1 MTFLLVP
8 HTVTAT
14 TATIWIGAI
23 EENVRTRSVSLEYSG
38 DSSSGVIALE
48 PSGWH
53 RWKSYDPLDP
63 PSLNPR
69 SWLLPSDEPEI
80 KTLHYQRL
88 TIGLERERELTPSTS
103 YSLNLHIDKQ
113 KADPKDLLRTAR
125 VTTLPKTLPSEE
137 NPFTLL
143 LGSCFYGPEDP
154 DGLVGK
160 TYHHV
165 PADQKP
171 DVKVLCG
178 DQVYLDNPWE
188 ETTAK
193 WKESYSKAG
202 LFRAT
207 LFEKYLKNWCQVVG
221 KDAGFR
227 QLLKDGANY
236 FCSDDHEFWN
246 NAPNFGVV
254 AARYTIR
261 RTQRAWWFREAAALF
276 RALQSPSPLVRFE
289 VPPLSFCIADTRIN
303 RDVKGTQFVD
313 EEDLE
318 LVKEWIEDLQGP
330 GVLVVGQP
338 VLAKTNSVR
347 SFRDEGV
354 LRGAKSFLENGL
366 LSNLKGLPGDIV
378 SFYFD
383 KDLPDYRDQY
393 RELIDCIKRSEHSI
407 VVLTGDV
414 HYGRISH
421 GELNP
426 GSDNKFVEV
435 VASPMKLVLG
445 PKWKWSKLWY
455 ENVGEFGTYTTP
467 PTDVIPNLVAREVA
481 HKQNHFVTIEF
492 SADKGAKVNMKVKAW
507 PILDPKDWPVS
518 PEGKASPK
526 SEEVCRIAL

>member
-38 DSSSGVIALE
+38 DGRSGVVELE

-53 RWKSYDPLDP
+53 RWKSYNPLDP
-63 PSLNPR
+63 PSWNPR
-69 SWLLPSDEPEI
+69 SWLSRRHEPDI

-88 TIGLERERELTPSTS
+88 TIGLERENELTPGMS
-103 YSLNLHIDKQ
+103 YSLNLHVDDE
-113 KADPKDLLRTAR
+113 KADLKDPLRMGQ
-125 VTTLPKTLPSEE
+125 VTTLPKALPSEE
-137 NPFTLL
+137 NPFTVL
-143 LGSCFYGPEDP
+143 LGSCFYAPEDK
-154 DGLVGK
+154 DGIAGK
-160 TYHHV
+160 TYHCIPV
-165 PADQKP
+165 DQKP
-171 DVKVLCG
+171 DIKVLCG

-261 RTQRAWWFREAAALF
+261 RSQRDWWFREATALF
-276 RALQSPSPLVRFE
+276 RAFQSPSPLVQFE
-289 VPPLSFCIADTRIN
+289 VPPLSFCVADTRIN
-303 RDVKGTQFVD
+303 RDVKGTQFMD

-318 LVKEWIEDLQGP
+318 LMKQWVKDLRGP

-338 VLAKTNSVR
+338 VLAKTNSIR
-347 SFRDEGV
+347 LLRDEGV
-354 LRGAKSFLENGL
+354 LGGAKSFLKNGL
-366 LSNLKGLPGDIV
+366 RRSIKGLPGDIV

-383 KDLPDYRDQY
+383 KDLPDYPDQY

-421 GELNP
+421 GELKP

-435 VASPMKLVLG
+435 IASPMKLVLG

-455 ENVGEFGTYTTP
+455 ENVAEFGTYVAA
-467 PTDVIPNLVAREVA
+467 PTDVIPNLVSEEVA
-481 HKQNHFVTIEF
+481 HKQNHFMTIEF

-507 PILDPKDWPVS
+507 PILDPKGWPPS
-518 PEGKASPK
+518 SEGKPSPT
-526 SEEVCRIAL
+526 SEEVCSTTL